1 MCTYPDSLLVILILF
16 ILYQLSTNI
25 SQSFFFFFNMGYTC
39 ILVFSKAKNFHWT
52 TLVKF
57 TRLSQ
62 VLELGRK
69 ALDIMQ
75 RALDGGKEDL
85 DSSLNFTT

>member
-1 MCTYPDSLLVILILF
+1 MYIV
-16 ILYQLSTNI
+16 
-25 SQSFFFFFNMGYTC
+25 
-39 ILVFSKAKNFHWT
+39 LVFCKAKHFHWT
-52 TLVKF
+52 TLLVKF
-57 TRLSQ
+57 TSLSQ

-85 DSSLNFTT
+85 DSSLNFTTT

>member
-25 SQSFFFFFNMGYTC
+25 SQSFFFFNMGYAC